1 MGCGGSK
8 KVAPGGND
16 KKKDPNAEEKSF
28 SFSISVRW
36 KQMLSSDEARTKFE
50 QDGTLAKGS
59 DPGHLELR
67 ALLDDTIACHYLY
80 TYCKDA
86 GTLDYYLC
94 WVDVQEFKG
103 MPSDVYLRKK
113 GTYIYTKYV
122 VPGTVV
128 GDAIIVADER
138 KLCDE
143 AFDENNDA
151 ELEPTFFDWL
161 QAKCF
166 LELYNKVYLKFKIT
180 EGYAKMNKLLKRK
193 YNNVKAIDFD
203 YMRCLGEGGFGLV
216 VQCRKKSTGK
226 HYAMKVQ
233 TKDGIYNCFRDEPW
247 RADFEKQAF
256 AACKHPYIVE
266 LVYAFQTRTLVML
279 VMSLGTS
286 GDLAKA
292 LEESPEGRLSLESV
306 LFYAAEITSALAYV
320 HTMGLLYRDL
330 KPSNILLNADGHI
343 QLVDFGAVVDVDG
356 KTLGI
361 CHDTDGM
368 APLFARQYGR
378 QQAEL
383 ESMGLG
389 PTNNSVYIGAG
400 DTLGGVSEYESS
412 APSQGTSADFFNN
425 QRAMSVIGTFG
436 YMAPEMVVMLA
447 QPGYQRVGY
456 TKAVDWWSLG
466 VTLYKLLS
474 GFRPFQEENVS
485 KLISLAPTFNGDYEF
500 ACKYAILFGEIDFTP
515 MQESPAVCTLIRSLL
530 DVDDKTR
537 LGAGPDGSANV
548 KGHEFF
554 KTIDWPLIE
563 VKGVAPPSKPSYVK
577 PLNDTPLYL
586 SIEDVVNEAGK
597 SSWLKVTKKIGQIQ
611 KYFDTWN
618 YTSAGIIAE
627 EHEAEVERKEKE
639 EKEKELKKE
648 KKDKK
653 KKK

>member
-8 KVAPGGND
+8 DDGTVHPDGE
-16 KKKDPNAEEKSF
+16 KKKKKSEGSF
-28 SFSISVRW
+28 SFSVSMQW
-36 KQMLSSDEARTKFE
+36 KTMLSSEDARTKFE
-50 QDGTLAKGS
+50 EDGTLAKGS
-59 DPGHLELR
+59 DPGHLEMR
-67 ALLDDTIACHYLY
+67 ALLDDSVACHYLY
-80 TYCKDA
+80 SYCKDS
-86 GTLDYYLC
+86 GNLELYLC
-94 WVDVQEFKG
+94 WVDIQEFKG
-103 MPSDVYLRKK
+103 MPSDMFLRKK

-122 VPGTVV
+122 KAGTVI
-128 GDAIIVADER
+128 GDSLVKPDDRA
-138 KLCDE
+138 LCTE
-143 AFDENNDA
+143 AFEGNNESD
-151 ELEPTFFDWL
+151 LLPTFFDWL
-161 QAKCF
+161 QLKCF
-166 LELYNKVYLKFKIT
+166 LELYNQVFLKFKIT
-180 EGYAKMNKLLKRK
+180 EGYAKMNNLLKRK
-193 YNNVKAIDFD
+193 YNNVKAVDFD
-203 YMRCLGEGGFGLV
+203 YMKCLGEGGFGLV
-216 VQCRKKSTGK
+216 VQCRKKSTGRQ
-226 HYAMKVQ
+226 YAMKVQ
-233 TKDGIYNCFRDEPW
+233 TKDGIYSCFRDEPW

-279 VMSLGTS
+279 VMTLGTS

-292 LEESPEGRLSLESV
+292 LEESQEGRLSYESV
-306 LFYAAEITSALAYV
+306 LFYAAEITSALAYI
-320 HTMGLLYRDL
+320 HKMGLLYRDL

-383 ESMGLG
+383 ENMGLG
-389 PTNNSVYIGAG
+389 ATNNSVYIGAG
-400 DTLGGVSEYESS
+400 DTLGGVSEYESAS
-412 APSQGTSADFFNN
+412 TANPGGTSADFFAKN

-500 ACKYAILFGEIDFTP
+500 ACKYAILFGDIDFTP
-515 MQESPAVCTLIRSLL
+515 MQENPDVCTLIRRLL

-537 LGAGPDGSANV
+537 LGCAGAYEVTQHP
-548 KGHEFF
+548 FF
-554 KTIDWPLIE
+554 KSIDWQLIE
-563 VKGVAPPSKPSYVK
+563 CKGLPPPSKPSYVK
-577 PLNDTPLYL
+577 PLNETPLYL

-597 SSWLKVTKKIGQIQ
+597 SSWLKVTKKVGQIQ

-618 YTSAGIIAE
+618 YTSAAIIVE
-627 EHEAEVERKEKE
+627 EHDAEVERK
-639 EKEKELKKE
+639 
-648 KKDKK
+648 KK
-653 KKK
+653 KNP